1 MSTSIILHIENT
13 EPVLGEVEELPALD
27 DTMVRISNPRQR
39 DGKDLIFLERN
50 VVTVYWPIAK
60 INFIE
65 ILPGE
70 EEEEVISFVRE

>member
-1 MSTSIILHIENT
+1 MSTSVILHIKNT
-13 EPVLGEVEELPALD
+13 EPILAEVDELPNTQD
-27 DTMVRISNPRQR
+27 IMIKVTNPRRR
-39 DGKDLIFLERN
+39 DGKDIVFLEHN
-50 VVTVYWPIAK
+50 VVTVYFPIAE

>member
-27 DTMVRISNPRQR
+27 DTMVKVSNPRQR
-39 DGKDLIFLERN
+39 DGKDLIFLEHN
-50 VVTVYWPIAK
+50 VDTVYWPITK